1 MPVVVVRLPD
11 SKVNPDERPERCPY
25 CHSQVLQGWGQAPRS
40 IQDVQPTPAEIHRYR
55 CSNCGR
61 TFRHYPKGVDRN
73 AQSLRVRKLAAL
85 AWVMGISSRDVVDLF
100 RALGIELNRMTVW
113 REGRELARELQE
125 RTPQDLWKKY
135 TLDPVY
141 LPGVSP
147 RFGVVLVLDVG
158 LDKRLV
164 LGTMD
169 EYNPRNVKAWLEQL
183 APGFDFQVSVVTTDF
198 LSLSR
203 PLALESRTPSD

>member
-11 SKVNPDERPERCPY
+11 STATPEERPDKCPY
-25 CHSQVLQGWGQAPRS
+25 CHSQILQGWGLAPRS
-40 IQDVQPTPAEIHRYR
+40 IQDIQPTSAEIHRYR
-55 CSNCGR
+55 CSDCGR
-61 TFRHYPKGVDRN
+61 TFRHYPQGVDRN
-73 AQSLRVRKLAAL
+73 AQTLRVRKLAAL

-100 RALGIELNRMTVW
+100 RNLGIELNRMTVW
-113 REGRELARELQE
+113 REGKELARQLQE
-125 RTPQDLWKKY
+125 RASPELWKKY

-158 LDKRLV
+158 LEKRIV

-169 EYNPRNVKAWLEQL
+169 EYNPRKVKSWLEQL

-198 LSLSR
+198 LTLSR
-203 PLALESRTPSD
+203 PLALQSGTPSK

>member
-11 SKVNPDERPERCPY
+11 SKAIPDGRPEQCPY
-25 CHSQVLQGWGQAPRS
+25 CHSSILQGWGQSPRH
-40 IQDVQPTPAEIHRYR
+40 IQDVQPTSAEIHRYR
-55 CSNCGR
+55 CSDCGR
-61 TFRHYPKGVDRN
+61 TFRHYPQGVNRN
-73 AQSLRVRKLAAL
+73 AQSLRIRKLAAL

-100 RALGIELNRMTVW
+100 NVLGIDLNRMTVW

-125 RTPQDLWKKY
+125 RVPYNAWKKY

-141 LPGVSP
+141 IPGVSS
-147 RFGVVLVLDVG
+147 RFGVVLVLDIG
-158 LDKRLV
+158 TGKRVV

-169 EYNPRNVKAWLEQL
+169 EFNPRNVKAWLEQL
-183 APGFDFQVSVVTTDF
+183 IPGFEFQISVVTTDF

-203 PLALESRTPSD
+203 PQAIESEVPGN